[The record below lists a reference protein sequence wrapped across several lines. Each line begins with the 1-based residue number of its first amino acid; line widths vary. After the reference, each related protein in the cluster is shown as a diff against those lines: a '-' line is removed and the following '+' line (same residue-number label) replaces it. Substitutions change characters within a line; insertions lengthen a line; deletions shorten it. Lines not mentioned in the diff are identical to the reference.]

1 MKFPELLLEAINRSE
16 IPLRFEPGA
25 DESVAAPVTEL
36 IRAWLLAHAP
46 PASRG
51 GSDHGGSDPGRRALI
66 DELLQELDGVRD
78 VQA

>member
-25 DESVAAPVTEL
+25 DEAVAAPVAEL
-36 IRAWLLAHAP
+36 IRAWLLSHTQGA
-46 PASRG
+46 
-51 GSDHGGSDPGRRALI
+51 GSDPRRQGLI

-78 VQA
+78 LPA

>member
-36 IRAWLLAHAP
+36 IRVWLLAHAP

-51 GSDHGGSDPGRRALI
+51 GSDPGRRALI
-66 DELLQELDGVRD
+66 DDLLQELDGVRD

>member
-1 MKFPELLLEAINRSE
+1 MKFPELLLEAINRAE

-36 IRAWLLAHAP
+36 IRVWLLSHAP
-46 PASRG
+46 P
-51 GSDHGGSDPGRRALI
+51 GGSDPGHRALI

-78 VQA
+78 VPA